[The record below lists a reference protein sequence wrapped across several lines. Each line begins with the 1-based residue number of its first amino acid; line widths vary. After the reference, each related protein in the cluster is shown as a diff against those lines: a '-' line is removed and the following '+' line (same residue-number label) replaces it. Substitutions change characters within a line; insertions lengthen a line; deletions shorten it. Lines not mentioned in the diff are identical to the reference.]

1 VATTTVAAALVR
13 GARDEAI
20 AIGSSIIGQ
29 EHVLLGM
36 SEHPD
41 SIGGRALAA
50 VGVEAASIKKTLM
63 TMIRVVPGRGEPQ
76 PTPRFVRALE
86 EADAEATEQGRPT
99 TSADLLLCILRT
111 HQGVGF
117 QLLGYAGITEDTLR
131 PAVAGVI
138 TDHPE
143 LADVNATVTATS
155 AAQT

>member
-1 VATTTVAAALVR
+1 MPITTVAAALVR
-13 GARDEAI
+13 GARDEAT

-50 VGVEAASIKKTLM
+50 VGVEPGSIKSTLM
-63 TMIRVVPGRGEPQ
+63 TMVKVVPGRGEPA
-76 PTPRFVRALE
+76 PTPRFLRALD
-86 EADAEATEQGRPT
+86 EADAEAADHGRAT
-99 TSADLLLCILRT
+99 TSVDLLLGILRT

-117 QLLGYAGITEDTLR
+117 QLLGYAGITEDALR
-131 PAVAGVI
+131 AAVGDVL

-143 LADVNATVTATS
+143 LADVDATAT
-155 AAQT
+155 AAAVAQT